1 MIEQKIYP
9 ISSPEVEIAA
19 LPDEYYYCG
28 VHFEPCLGWTLT
40 DLRCNSS
47 LMISEDTAKML
58 IEIWKDLEAAAA
70 KRLIEIWGDLEAP
83 KPEET
88 TEVL

>member
-1 MIEQKIYP
+1 
-9 ISSPEVEIAA
+9 
-19 LPDEYYYCG
+19 
-28 VHFEPCLGWTLT
+28 
-40 DLRCNSS
+40 
-47 LMISEDTAKML
+47 MISEDTAKML